1 LLAKSLYPD
10 LDLELQLFDR
20 GAVLVAGLDEAGRG
34 ALAGP
39 VVAGAVVLPL
49 ERSHLQAALPEVR
62 DSKLMTSRQRDLA
75 FDRILDLAL
84 AAATGSAS
92 SAEIDAVGLIPA
104 TRLAMTRALAGLAT
118 PPSHLLLDYMLLPEV
133 DVPQTSMPH
142 CDARC
147 LTVSCASVLAKVTR
161 DRVMTDLGRQFPGY
175 GFGRHK
181 GYATVTHRSAL
192 AALGPCEAHRRS
204 YAPVAALLPC

>member
-1 LLAKSLYPD
+1 LLAKALYPD

-20 GAVLVAGLDEAGRG
+20 GVVLVAGLDEAGRG

-147 LTVSCASVLAKVTR
+147 LTVSCASVL
-161 DRVMTDLGRQFPGY
+161 GRQFPGY